1 MNEKWGQVDKQNR
14 IDENSGTIHVGNF
27 VNVVLLIFKVQW
39 GQQDRIGKLYHTQ
52 WLEFVK

>member
-27 VNVVLLIFKVQW
+27 INIVLLIFKVQW
-39 GQQDRIGKLYHTQ
+39 GQHDRIGKLYHTQ